1 MGSYVKDSIDPG
13 NIKLYELLV
22 YKPKSSESNVNDS
35 VTIEIEFVHG

>member
-13 NIKLYELLV
+13 QIKLYELLV
-22 YKPKSSESNVNDS
+22 YKPKSESNNINET